1 MNSSVAKWYIL
12 HIFSGQ
18 EKSVVSQIKEKLEKK
33 GLGKHLEDIYVP
45 LENVI
50 EVRKGVKTETKK
62 SLLPG
67 YILVKV
73 ELNDDVWQVI
83 RSIDKVGGFLGGKK
97 SKPLPLMQ
105 KEVDKIFK
113 QVEEGSKA
121 LKNKV
126 EFNIGEEIKI
136 TEGPFESF
144 IGTVEEIDE
153 QKNLLKIS
161 VSIFGRATP
170 VELNFSQVEKTTN

>member
-1 MNSSVAKWYIL
+1 MSAKWYIL

-18 EKSVVSQIKEKLEKK
+18 EKSVVNQIQEKLEKK
-33 GLGKHLEDIYVP
+33 GLSSRLEDVYVP
-45 LENVI
+45 LESVV
-50 EVRKGVKTETKK
+50 EVRRGVKTETKK

-73 ELNDDVWQVI
+73 DLNDDVWQVI

-121 LKNKV
+121 LGNKI
-126 EFNIGEEIKI
+126 EFNIGEEVRI

-144 IGTVEEIDE
+144 VGVVEEIE
-153 QKNLLKIS
+153 EAKSMLKVS